1 MANSIL
7 VVQHMY
13 VYLYVGGGWYIGKVT
28 SWEEVV
34 PFLDSL
40 HAHMVRVQVVGTNG
54 GVFQYT

>member
-1 MANSIL
+1 
-7 VVQHMY
+7 MY